1 MSCRGNGPYCGP
13 EPLNT
18 GPPSRPMA
26 ILSRWLETG
35 VAAAVLAVALI
46 YGIDAVRLGG
56 WPGWALIALA
66 APVAI
71 WLRLAAQRAWSVRT
85 DLGPGIA
92 SVDERRVTYMGPET
106 GGALSLDALRAV
118 DVESGDAPI
127 WILRQVG
134 GPTLRIPAGA
144 EGADALPEAL
154 AGLPGFSELKALR
167 ALGAAGH
174 ALHPVWRRN
183 SVVSGAVSLT

>member
-1 MSCRGNGPYCGP
+1 
-13 EPLNT
+13 
-18 GPPSRPMA
+18 MA
-26 ILSRWLETG
+26 ILSRWAETG
-35 VAAAVLAVALI
+35 IAAALLAFALI
-46 YGIDAVRLGG
+46 YGIDAARLGG

-71 WLRLAAQRAWSVRT
+71 WLRLAALRAWSRRA
-85 DLGPGIA
+85 DMGPGVA
-92 SVDERRVTYMGPET
+92 SVDERRVTYMGPQT

-118 DVESGDAPI
+118 DVESGEAPI
-127 WILRQVG
+127 WILRQDG

-174 ALHPVWRRN
+174 ALHPVWRR
-183 SVVSGAVSLT
+183 GAGAPRAVSTT